1 MLEAEDAIQAMIE
14 RLRSP
19 EPVTVK
25 GMALA
30 ERIIT
35 DGLSSPLYGRAE
47 PGTLRRLVLVATA
60 ELDLTP
66 VELPVAA

>member
-1 MLEAEDAIQAMIE
+1 VLDAEDAIQATIE

-19 EPVTVK
+19 EPVAVK

-35 DGLSSPLYGRAE
+35 DGLSSPLYARAE

-60 ELDLTP
+60 EPDPPP
-66 VELPVAA
+66 VELAVAA